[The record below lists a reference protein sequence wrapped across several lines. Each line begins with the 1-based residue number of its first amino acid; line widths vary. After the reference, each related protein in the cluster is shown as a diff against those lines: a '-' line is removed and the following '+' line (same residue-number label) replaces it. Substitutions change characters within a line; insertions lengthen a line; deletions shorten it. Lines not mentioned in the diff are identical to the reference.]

1 MGKII
6 VLAAGKGGTGKT
18 VLTAALGERLAAR
31 GKQVCLVDACA
42 GLRGLDLCFDLQ
54 DKVVF
59 DWLDLIKNDCPMEQ
73 ALLRCMGEG
82 DKSLSLLPAP
92 QDVLPEEIDISQ
104 LFKLLMRLQKRFD
117 YVLLDSP
124 SGIGNLTRSLC
135 AAADEILLTSTPDDA
150 AKRCTERIC
159 SLLRENGSNADISLT
174 VLVNQGAAG
183 FRKSS
188 DRLTASSVSA
198 WAAYLDLPLLAYVHL
213 DVAIADMDVRK
224 KAVVKGAKSSQWLS
238 VVDRIADRLCGSD
251 TPLKQDRVRRKLWL
265 SHKKG

>member
-1 MGKII
+1 M
-6 VLAAGKGGTGKT
+6 
-18 VLTAALGERLAAR
+18 GER
-31 GKQVCLVDACA
+31 
-42 GLRGLDLCFDLQ
+42 
-54 DKVVF
+54 
-59 DWLDLIKNDCPMEQ
+59 NE
-73 ALLRCMGEG
+73 
-82 DKSLSLLPAP
+82 SLFLLPAP

-104 LFKLLMRLQKRFD
+104 LPKLLMRLQKRFD

-159 SLLRENGSNADISLT
+159 ALLRENGSNADISLT

-183 FRKSS
+183 FRKLS
-188 DRLTASSVSA
+188 DRFTASVSA
-198 WAAYLDLPLLAYVHL
+198 WAAYLDLPLLAYVHF
-213 DVAIADMDVRK
+213 DAAIANMDVRK

-238 VVDRIADRLCGSD
+238 AVDQIADRLCGSD

-265 SHKKG
+265 SRKKG